1 MEHIWFDWRTNPDYW
16 DMLRRPEV
24 RTANMIKRAEEK
36 RALARKK
43 EKRKETEK
51 IKTLNKNNLPLLSK
65 YHLFH
70 NSIQ

>member
-1 MEHIWFDWRTNPDYW
+1 MGYVE
-16 DMLRRPEV
+16 
-24 RTANMIKRAEEK
+24 TARGEDSHHDQEGRGKESIGQ
-36 RALARKK
+36 KK

-51 IKTLNKNNLPLLSK
+51 IKTLNKNNLPLLSR